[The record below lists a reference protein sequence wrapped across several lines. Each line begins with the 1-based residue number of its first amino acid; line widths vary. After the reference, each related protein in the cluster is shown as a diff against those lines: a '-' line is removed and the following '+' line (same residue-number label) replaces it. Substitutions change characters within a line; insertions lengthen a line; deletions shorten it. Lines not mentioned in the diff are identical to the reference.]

1 MKSIRTIMIVYS
13 VAIVFLV
20 AIFLDTILMVSM
32 KNMQDNSAISITN
45 SRMKGYDDSVK
56 YQVQNVITLLNTIYK
71 QQTDG
76 FLTEKQAKA
85 QAINL
90 IKGLRYA
97 DDNSGYFWIDSLDYT
112 LIAHPILPQNEGQN
126 RYKLEDKNGVMIIQT
141 ILKVVTESDE
151 GGFSEFYFTK
161 ADGVT
166 VAPKRTYSILFKPW
180 GWAISSGNYYDDID
194 VEIQTLTNQIKNQF
208 ISAIIVDAIV
218 FVIILIFT
226 IIFSIIFSQ
235 KFTAPIINSAA
246 FLEKM
251 SSGDLTSSLPEIKAQ
266 TEIGTMQN
274 QFNSFGNNLHSII
287 SSVRNSAVNLD
298 ELALKLNN
306 KSDSIDSGIKEI
318 IANLKILKQHAE
330 EQNDSTS
337 GTSVTIKNMINMIS
351 NLTEKIEGQSAD
363 VTQSSAAIEEM
374 IANIASISKNVD
386 SFSNNFE
393 ALMSSSEDGSS
404 SMKTVI
410 AKINSVSEASKDLLG
425 TNTVIANVASQTN
438 LLAMN
443 AAIEAAHAGNA
454 GKGFAVVAD
463 EIRKLSESTTKQ
475 SKVIGNT
482 LNKVME
488 HISDVV
494 DASNKADSV
503 FSGIIDKINDE
514 NTLVLEIKNAM
525 LEQNEGSQQ
534 VVTALAH
541 IKDITETIR
550 TDSETMTENVQ
561 SVSSEMKHLENL
573 ADDLL
578 GKTAKTTES
587 TNQIENSIDEVKNY
601 SVENKNFAH
610 ELTDKT
616 KIFIL

>member
-76 FLTEKQAKA
+76 LLTEKQAKA

-226 IIFSIIFSQ
+226 IIFSIIFLKNSQ
-235 KFTAPIINSAA
+235 HQ
-246 FLEKM
+246 L
-251 SSGDLTSSLPEIKAQ
+251 L
-266 TEIGTMQN
+266 
-274 QFNSFGNNLHSII
+274 
-287 SSVRNSAVNLD
+287 
-298 ELALKLNN
+298 
-306 KSDSIDSGIKEI
+306 
-318 IANLKILKQHAE
+318 ILQ
-330 EQNDSTS
+330 
-337 GTSVTIKNMINMIS
+337 
-351 NLTEKIEGQSAD
+351 
-363 VTQSSAAIEEM
+363 
-374 IANIASISKNVD
+374 
-386 SFSNNFE
+386 
-393 ALMSSSEDGSS
+393 
-404 SMKTVI
+404 
-410 AKINSVSEASKDLLG
+410 
-425 TNTVIANVASQTN
+425 
-438 LLAMN
+438 
-443 AAIEAAHAGNA
+443 
-454 GKGFAVVAD
+454 
-463 EIRKLSESTTKQ
+463 LS
-475 SKVIGNT
+475 
-482 LNKVME
+482 
-488 HISDVV
+488 
-494 DASNKADSV
+494 
-503 FSGIIDKINDE
+503 
-514 NTLVLEIKNAM
+514 
-525 LEQNEGSQQ
+525 
-534 VVTALAH
+534 
-541 IKDITETIR
+541 
-550 TDSETMTENVQ
+550 
-561 SVSSEMKHLENL
+561 
-573 ADDLL
+573 
-578 GKTAKTTES
+578 
-587 TNQIENSIDEVKNY
+587 
-601 SVENKNFAH
+601 
-610 ELTDKT
+610 
-616 KIFIL
+616 

>member
-337 GTSVTIKNMINMIS
+337 GTSVTIKNMIS

>member
-1 MKSIRTIMIVYS
+1 
-13 VAIVFLV
+13 
-20 AIFLDTILMVSM
+20 
-32 KNMQDNSAISITN
+32 
-45 SRMKGYDDSVK
+45 
-56 YQVQNVITLLNTIYK
+56 
-71 QQTDG
+71 
-76 FLTEKQAKA
+76 
-85 QAINL
+85 
-90 IKGLRYA
+90 
-97 DDNSGYFWIDSLDYT
+97 
-112 LIAHPILPQNEGQN
+112 
-126 RYKLEDKNGVMIIQT
+126 
-141 ILKVVTESDE
+141 
-151 GGFSEFYFTK
+151 
-161 ADGVT
+161 
-166 VAPKRTYSILFKPW
+166 
-180 GWAISSGNYYDDID
+180 
-194 VEIQTLTNQIKNQF
+194 
-208 ISAIIVDAIV
+208 
-218 FVIILIFT
+218 
-226 IIFSIIFSQ
+226 
-235 KFTAPIINSAA
+235 
-246 FLEKM
+246 M

-337 GTSVTIKNMINMIS
+337 GTSVTIKNMIS

-578 GKTAKTTES
+578 GKTAKITES